1 MTDQLIILN
10 RRNGYGGEG
19 FFKFEDGYKKMT
31 VAFKDTDQKPAMLYI
46 DGNIM
51 HFEKNSILRCA
62 SPVQS
67 VPSNCGIFMC
77 DENSACNILFCGDED
92 LICRDFSA
100 KTGLKSVA
108 ELAIKATPL
117 QNEPETGKP
126 AHTAKEVSAVNYNAG
141 ENAKENSV
149 LKDGNA
155 VAITDENSVPQKG
168 NASAASDENSA
179 PKDINANA
187 TANKN
192 SASSSHNVCENA
204 VRALSANSSEIELS
218 VPPAHDFSM
227 PVNLKDEPN
236 SFWDVNKEEFLSIF
250 SSSPE
255 DDCLSTLIPGSK
267 WVSRENYVLGIIY
280 DEYSSPMYLCYGF
293 SLPWSETPPESLEGY
308 SQWIPR
314 DCTRPHENGYWV
326 VYVNARTGERV
337 R

>member
-31 VAFKDTDQKPAMLYI
+31 VAFKDTDEKPAMLYI
-46 DGNIM
+46 DGNILP
-51 HFEKNSILRCA
+51 FEKKSILRTV

-67 VPSNCGIFMC
+67 APNNCGIFIHN
-77 DENSACNILFCGDED
+77 ENSACNILYCGDKD
-92 LICRDFSA
+92 FICRDFSA

-108 ELAIKATPL
+108 EFEVNITPL
-117 QNEPETGKP
+117 QEKRETD
-126 AHTAKEVSAVNYNAG
+126 G
-141 ENAKENSV
+141 EKENSATENNNADGSKKVISV
-149 LKDGNA
+149 LKDGDKGLTA
-155 VAITDENSVPQKG
+155 DKSSTAKDAKTGTTENSVPS
-168 NASAASDENSA
+168 AHTACESAAS
-179 PKDINANA
+179 NAKS
-187 TANKN
+187 TE
-192 SASSSHNVCENA
+192 SGFP
-204 VRALSANSSEIELS
+204 I
-218 VPPAHDFSM
+218 PPAPDFS
-227 PVNLKDEPN
+227 VSVSKTEEPH

-255 DDCLSTLIPGSK
+255 DGCLSNLIPGSK
-267 WVSRENYVLGIIY
+267 WVKCENYVLGIIY

-326 VYVNARTGERV
+326 VYVNAKTGERV